1 MTKETLRTV
10 KRANQVAQMIAM
22 LADIAD
28 FHLKG
33 EITLQG
39 KDTEGDEVE
48 VTVAY
53 GKEAE
58 GDDEKRTATKVF

>member
-1 MTKETLRTV
+1 
-10 KRANQVAQMIAM
+10 MIAM

-53 GKEAE
+53 GKEA
-58 GDDEKRTATKVF
+58 GDDDEKRTATKVF